1 MAKKVNCEGC
11 LCVSENEY
19 TNLCNL
25 GYKLRLEKRTDG
37 KGYDYISDD
46 CELELVRFA
55 GGEFRPTKRAPDSGD
70 SGENLRHFSSLS
82 IFPVGRLRRPPP

>member
-55 GGEFRPTKRAPDSGD
+55 GGEFRPTQRPPDAGD
-70 SGENLRHFSSLS
+70 SSQ
-82 IFPVGRLRRPPP
+82 

>member
-55 GGEFRPTKRAPDSGD
+55 GGEFRPTKRAPDKG
-70 SGENLRHFSSLS
+70 
-82 IFPVGRLRRPPP
+82 GRRLIINYQVCHPCG